1 MPAAPEV
8 TMRAFAAADID
19 KVALIHARAC
29 EIAYAFMHW
38 SYSDAEVV
46 DWMRSRLPEWDWGL
60 VGEVDGDVVGYLLMT
75 GNHLDH
81 LFIHPEHQH
90 HGLGHRLLGAALAR
104 GIRPL
109 TLDVFEGNAPARAFY
124 ERYRF
129 GVAGRWFNTEEK
141 ATELRYVLA

>member
-1 MPAAPEV
+1 MTLSLQNASLAEAMPRGSVAI
-8 TMRAFAAADID
+8 FDI
-19 KVALIHARAC
+19 L
-29 EIAYAFMHW
+29 
-38 SYSDAEVV
+38 AESV
-46 DWMRSRLPEWDWGL
+46 REN
-60 VGEVDGDVVGYLLMT
+60 VGYLLMT